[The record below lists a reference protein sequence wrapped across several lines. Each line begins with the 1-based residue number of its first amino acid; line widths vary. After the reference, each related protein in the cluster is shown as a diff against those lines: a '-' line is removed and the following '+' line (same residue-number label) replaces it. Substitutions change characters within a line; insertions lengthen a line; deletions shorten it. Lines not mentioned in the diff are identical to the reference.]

1 MLGTRQS
8 SLKALAEAVV
18 ADPNLFLP
26 FGTIEETTA
35 RLRTIRGVGE
45 WTANILSCVP
55 CARWTHFL
63 RLTSA
68 CSAVRQKWMGYG
80 QPRLAFSIAPSHGDH
95 GAPTLCSTS
104 GPLKPQ

>member
-45 WTANILSCVP
+45 WTAQYI
-55 CARWTHFL
+55 AL
-63 RLTSA
+63 RALREMDAFPASDVCLLRSA
-68 CSAVRQKWMGYG
+68 AKMDGVR
-80 QPRLAFSIAPSHGDH
+80 
-95 GAPTLCSTS
+95 
-104 GPLKPQ
+104 